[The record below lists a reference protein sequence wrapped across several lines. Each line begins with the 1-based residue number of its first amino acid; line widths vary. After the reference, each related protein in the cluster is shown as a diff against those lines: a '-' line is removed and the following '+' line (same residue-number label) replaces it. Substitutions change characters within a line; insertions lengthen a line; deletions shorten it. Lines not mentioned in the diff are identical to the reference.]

1 MFYDIKYNGNLII
14 YISKKSCR
22 RLQAEP
28 LYLILHH
35 LLQIQDSFC
44 HHNNISKAYIIS
56 DKFCPELSCGR
67 MGKALDYKTVD
78 RIQVP
83 SFLHIEIQIENAN
96 HFDTIL
102 IDSIPRYVSNIL
114 MYQPNLSIY
123 VGIRNV

>member
-1 MFYDIKYNGNLII
+1 
-14 YISKKSCR
+14 
-22 RLQAEP
+22 
-28 LYLILHH
+28 
-35 LLQIQDSFC
+35 
-44 HHNNISKAYIIS
+44 
-56 DKFCPELSCGR
+56 

-83 SFLHIEIQIENAN
+83 SFLHIIEIQIENAN
-96 HFDTIL
+96 LFDTIL